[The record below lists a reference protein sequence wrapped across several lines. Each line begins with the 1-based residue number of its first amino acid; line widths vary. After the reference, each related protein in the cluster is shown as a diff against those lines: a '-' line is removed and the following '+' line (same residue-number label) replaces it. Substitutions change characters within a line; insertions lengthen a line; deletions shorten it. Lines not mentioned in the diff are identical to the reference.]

1 MKSFILSALI
11 VFTFSFSSFAEN
23 AGTNLIKVDSTGKTS
38 FEQLLGL
45 YYNIKDALVNS
56 DASAAASKAGELVN
70 AIQKI
75 DMKSLTETEH
85 KAFMPL
91 QDKLTADAKD
101 ISQIKDLAKQRIYF
115 ASLSDNFYLLAKAVK
130 LSTEPIYYDY
140 CPMKKKYWLSRE
152 SAIKNPY
159 FGKAMPTC
167 GEVKE
172 TLK

>member
-1 MKSFILSALI
+1 MKTLILSILF
-11 VFTFSFSSFAEN
+11 VCSSSLGMFAASSRFAKEDT
-23 AGTNLIKVDSTGKTS
+23 ASQSS
-38 FEQLLGL
+38 FEQLLSL

-56 DASAAASKAGELVN
+56 DASSAASKADEFVN
-70 AIQKI
+70 VVKKI
-75 DMKSLTETEH
+75 DSKKLPESEQ
-85 KAFMPL
+85 KAFTSL
-91 QDKLTADAKD
+91 QNKLTSDAKN
-101 ISQIKDLAKQRIYF
+101 ISQNKDLAKQRIYF
-115 ASLSDNFYLLAKAVK
+115 ASLSDNIYSLAKEVK

-140 CPMKKKYWLSRE
+140 CPMKKKYWLSSE